1 MSALFKRRVAGGDLL
16 REPTETIISAN
27 TIVGGGLRSAY
38 SIRIDGQ
45 VLGSVHAEG
54 TVIVGP
60 DGTVDGDITAYSAHI
75 AGRVRGQ
82 TRVGDLLEIAA
93 TGQLFGDVDVAR
105 LAIQDGALFRGQ
117 VLMRDPVDA
126 EDGLESSI

>member
-1 MSALFKRRVAGGDLL
+1 MQTV
-16 REPTETIISAN
+16 ISAN
-27 TIVGGGLRSAY
+27 TIVGGGLRSAF

-45 VLGSVHAEG
+45 VLGSVDSQG

-60 DGTVDGDITAYSAHI
+60 DGTVDGDITASNAHI

-82 TRVGDLLEIAA
+82 ARVGDLLEIAA

-117 VLMRDPVDA
+117 VLMRDPVDQ
-126 EDGLESSI
+126 EDDLEPSI